1 MSDLTFNRRQI
12 LKFLGAGAAL
22 FVLKAA
28 CARALLPSRGASRAV
43 PLALTPVRLP
53 HPLPI
58 YERMAS
64 FLATGLGTGESLRP
78 APGARLDAYT
88 VIDDVVVPPEY
99 ERYVIVHWG
108 DRVFPNADDYVGY
121 NADYT
126 AFIPIRGRDDDGF
139 LWVNHEYVSYPISS
153 IAPAIA
159 VGLNGR
165 PTTDLAVL
173 GFSLPTG
180 ASLASLTPADRRLLL
195 GEFSYNQGG
204 SAIRIVRANH
214 KARFEVVRDP
224 KNRRLHGLSGLALN
238 AERTDGY
245 QAVIAWG
252 GAPRQQ
258 GDLNYVL
265 ATGRAAREVFPRS
278 SDGLGARIIG
288 TAFNCSGAT
297 TPWQTVLS
305 AEENFQGSSGSYMG
319 VQENVLPNGT
329 QTDYVA
335 GTSGQE
341 FGLVGEKYGWM
352 VEIDP
357 AVRGHRP
364 RKHTAL
370 GRFRHENITLWAR
383 PQRRLVAYMG
393 DDRRGGHTWKFVSR
407 SVLTDPQ
414 DKRNSRLLHKGTLF
428 VARFHP
434 DGTGRW
440 IPLDLTTPIDPVVPS
455 VLGSAELAAL
465 GSISRNG
472 NTSLPK
478 RNGVAGQTADG
489 GPLTVTIQGIT
500 GPIVLTESEV
510 ITSYKTKGGT
520 KPEGRVTLADYYT
533 SQGAVLCD
541 AFLAANLVGG
551 TPCARP
557 EDFEVNPRRHR
568 EVLLAMTDG
577 APGSDGYPDSRI
589 FQVSKTTSAVN
600 GTQQSG
606 GLYKIIEDRAAD
618 GSLSFHWERLEQ
630 GGEVG
635 ATQGS
640 GFAALDNLAFDKRG
654 NVFGVTDMSTGLHNG
669 FTEGFPN
676 NPTTVDHTATG
687 DVANLVGVFGNNW
700 LFYIPTEGPEAGEI
714 IPLAYGPTRCE
725 MTGPT
730 VVRNTLILAVQHP
743 SEDCIFDQTVEPAG
757 ALLNRPI
764 ELLDLTGQVFT
775 QNRTLSRGSNWP
787 SNIEG
792 NLNGPPRPC
801 VIAIQRKDSEDRFI

>member
-1 MSDLTFNRRQI
+1 MSNLTVSRRQI
-12 LKFLGAGAAL
+12 LKFLGASAAL
-22 FVLKAA
+22 FVLEPPR
-28 CARALLPSRGASRAV
+28 ARALLSSSRWSSGL

-53 HPLPI
+53 HPLSI

-64 FLATGLGTGESLRP
+64 FLATGPGAGESLPP

-99 ERYVIVHWG
+99 ERYVIVLWG
-108 DRVFPNADDYVGY
+108 DRAFPHADDYVGY

-126 AFIPIRGRDDDGF
+126 AFLPIRGRDDDGY

-153 IAPAIA
+153 IAPAIPA
-159 VGLNGR
+159 GLNGR

-180 ASLASLTPADRRLLL
+180 ASLASLAPAERRLLL
-195 GEFSYNQGG
+195 GEFYYNQGG
-204 SAIRIVRANH
+204 SVIRIARVSH

-265 ATGRAAREVFPRS
+265 ATGRAAREVFPLS

-305 AEENFQGSSGSYMG
+305 AEENFQGSSSSYMG
-319 VQENVLPNGT
+319 VQENLLPNGT
-329 QTDYVA
+329 QTEYVA
-335 GTSGQE
+335 DTSGQE
-341 FGLVGEKYGWM
+341 FGLVGEKYGWI

-357 AVRGHRP
+357 ALRGYRP

-383 PQRRLVAYMG
+383 PRRRLVAYMG
-393 DDRRGGHTWKFVSR
+393 DDRRGGHTWKFASG

-428 VARFHP
+428 VAQFHP

-440 IPLDLTTPIDPVVPS
+440 IPLDVTTPIDPVVPS
-455 VLGSAELAAL
+455 VVGSAELAAL
-465 GSISRNG
+465 GSISRDG
-472 NTSLPK
+472 NTRLPK

-489 GPLTVTIQGIT
+489 GSLTVTIQGISA
-500 GPIVLTESEV
+500 PIAQTEAEV
-510 ITSYKTKGGT
+510 ITNYKTRGGT
-520 KPEGRVTLADYYT
+520 KPEGTVTLADYYT

-551 TPCARP
+551 TP
-557 EDFEVNPRRHR
+557 
-568 EVLLAMTDG
+568 
-577 APGSDGYPDSRI
+577 APGPRTSRSI
-589 FQVSKTTSAVN
+589 
-600 GTQQSG
+600 
-606 GLYKIIEDRAAD
+606 RAA
-618 GSLSFHWERLEQ
+618 
-630 GGEVG
+630 
-635 ATQGS
+635 
-640 GFAALDNLAFDKRG
+640 
-654 NVFGVTDMSTGLHNG
+654 
-669 FTEGFPN
+669 
-676 NPTTVDHTATG
+676 TARSS
-687 DVANLVGVFGNNW
+687 W
-700 LFYIPTEGPEAGEI
+700 
-714 IPLAYGPTRCE
+714 R
-725 MTGPT
+725 
-730 VVRNTLILAVQHP
+730 
-743 SEDCIFDQTVEPAG
+743 
-757 ALLNRPI
+757 
-764 ELLDLTGQVFT
+764 
-775 QNRTLSRGSNWP
+775 
-787 SNIEG
+787 
-792 NLNGPPRPC
+792 
-801 VIAIQRKDSEDRFI
+801 